1 MSTVL
6 LIIGGLVLLVGLM
19 IGIGYLLDKYGVSSK
34 MKEWVAYLKTNAP
47 KYKRWLITGAFV
59 LLFLIALIVVLI
71 IIF

>member
-19 IGIGYLLDKYGVSSK
+19 IGIGYLLEKYGVSSK
-34 MKEWVAYLKTNAP
+34 IKEWVTYLKTNAP
-47 KYKRWLITGAFV
+47 TYKSWLITGAIV
-59 LLFLIALIVVLI
+59 LILLIALIVVLI

>member
-1 MSTVL
+1 MTTVL

-34 MKEWVAYLKTNAP
+34 IKEWVAYLKTNAP
-47 KYKRWLITGAFV
+47 TYKRWLITGAIV
-59 LLFLIALIVVLI
+59 IILLIALIVVLI